1 MKTTLTA
8 LLLLTLLL
16 IGCMNESSEITS
28 PDSQVINKSTSLNWV
43 KLPGDLGEGLSVE
56 SEYSAQKL
64 IKGIDGG
71 VIRLN
76 VTIERPGHEFGDLKF
91 KAKVKVRRHSF
102 PDDEEKLFTIT
113 MDPDNA
119 YLNISPSPNTLNK
132 HLKVSW
138 QIKGIDVS
146 EIDPDTFDF
155 IYVGDNSEILETTK
169 QELIVDYQRNKI
181 KVKNAKIHPVHPE
194 NTSDGTRYGFVNR
207 REKIDG

>member
-1 MKTTLTA
+1 MKTTLTI
-8 LLLLTLLL
+8 LLFLLL
-16 IGCMNESSEITS
+16 ILVGCMDNSSDLTS
-28 PDSQVINKSTSLNWV
+28 PDDQITQQSNSPNWV
-43 KLPGDLGEGLSVE
+43 KLPGDGGKGFSIE

-64 IKGIDGG
+64 IKGKDGG
-71 VIRLN
+71 VIKLN
-76 VTIERPGHEFGDLKF
+76 VTIERPGHELGDLKF
-91 KAKVKVRRHSF
+91 KAKVKVRKHSF
-102 PDDEEKLFTIT
+102 PDDEERLFTIT
-113 MDPDNA
+113 MDPNNA

-169 QELIVDYQRNKI
+169 EELIVDYQRNKI

-194 NTSDGTRYGFVNR
+194 NSSDGTRYGFVNR
-207 REKIDG
+207 REKTDG